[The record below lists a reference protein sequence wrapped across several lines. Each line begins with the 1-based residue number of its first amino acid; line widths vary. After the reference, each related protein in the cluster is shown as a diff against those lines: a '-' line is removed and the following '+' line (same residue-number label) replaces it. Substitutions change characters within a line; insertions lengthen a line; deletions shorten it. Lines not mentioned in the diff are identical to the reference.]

1 MRDLEEIF
9 DDYQNLRQN
18 FRDFTKKG
26 DGNKEVLIEF
36 QGRFNDIKAD
46 LTRWK
51 SKYLNEYTKRDDK
64 YLTALKSRIILLISK
79 GEFIDTNGEKYDKM
93 SPSSA
98 EKIAGGTNMY
108 MSLIESRPEYKE
120 YFVNLSDIREDVTSF
135 INEIKD
141 RLKN

>member
-1 MRDLEEIF
+1 MKELGEIF
-9 DDYQNLRQN
+9 DEYQNLRQN
-18 FRDFTKKG
+18 FRDFTKRG

-46 LTRWK
+46 LTGWK

-79 GEFIDTNGEKYDKM
+79 GEFVDTNGEKYDKM